1 MRKGIN
7 ILQSIPLFCK
17 GITVNNFNIRT
28 CLGYPTNDMVDKT
41 FSILISNDKVL
52 NKYTKINNLIK
63 SRGVLLRDLI
73 QCLHKQILKNK
84 KKFKKNN
91 LIEIFKMMAL
101 VELNL
106 TLNINENIQLG
117 ALISVF

>member
-1 MRKGIN
+1 M
-7 ILQSIPLFCK
+7 
-17 GITVNNFNIRT
+17 
-28 CLGYPTNDMVDKT
+28 
-41 FSILISNDKVL
+41 
-52 NKYTKINNLIK
+52 IK

-84 KKFKKNN
+84 KQFKKNN
-91 LIEIFKMMAL
+91 LIEILKMMAL
-101 VELNL
+101 VEFNL